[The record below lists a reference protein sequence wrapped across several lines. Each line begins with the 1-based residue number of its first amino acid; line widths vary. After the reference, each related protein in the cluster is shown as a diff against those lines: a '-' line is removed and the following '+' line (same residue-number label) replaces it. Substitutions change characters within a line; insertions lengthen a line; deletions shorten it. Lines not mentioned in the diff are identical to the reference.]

1 MKRELTGP
9 ETTWPMEVAGLD
21 MCLRNWGF
29 SDVREWMLGIKAA
42 VIMDSKEKK

>member
-1 MKRELTGP
+1 MKREFIGS
-9 ETTWPMEVAGLD
+9 EITWFMEVVGLD

-29 SDVREWMLGIKAA
+29 SDVREWMLGIKVV